1 MASQP
6 ARGQIYYVDWGEE
19 SEGVMEKA
27 RPSLIVQNDVGN
39 RNSPYVIVAAIH
51 HETDK
56 RLPVT
61 VPVPKGTAGLQKNS
75 MIDCGFIYTIP
86 QEALGNFLGALS
98 TDYMMKVDKAL
109 KISFALR

>member
-1 MASQP
+1 MAP
-6 ARGQIYYVDWGEE
+6 ARGQIYYVDWDAE
-19 SEGVMEKA
+19 SKGAMEKA

-56 RLPVT
+56 QLPVT
-61 VPVPKGTAGLQKNS
+61 VSVPKGAGGLTKNS
-75 MIDCGFIYTIP
+75 IIDCGLIYTIP
-86 QEALGNFLGALS
+86 QEALGNFVGTLS
-98 TDYMMKVDKAL
+98 TEDMTKVDQAL